1 MAVITPSNKPR
12 RVHPVPAEDGA
23 MPWIPLTLG
32 ALAALLLA
40 LAPGAEL
47 DLKARPLPQEP
58 LACLGE
64 TRSLIVANGM
74 PYTPVR
80 VQGRTGFFVVDLGAD
95 GSAIS
100 PGTFLRD
107 ATGGAADHAADGA
120 GRGSAGSTARLAG
133 GAAGPMPLPGSSDR
147 FAGVDF
153 FGPWAPLRLS
163 VQDHS
168 GIRGPLP
175 QAGLIG
181 TDLLST
187 HVITLDYANG
197 LLRRAT
203 AKGFCSDG
211 ELRRAGFLPLSS
223 RDYYGSSSADL
234 RCPAAP
240 RRGGCPNIPT
250 IPVWIGS
257 VTAVAQVDT
266 GYADSLQPPSMNINQ
281 ALLERLERAG
291 VPLIRVP
298 DADLSLSSCVRG
310 EVERVLAY
318 RLSAGSAVE
327 LVGSNGSAVRR
338 LPGVTLFLKDSP
350 AAIKS
355 CGGIG
360 TWSEPAAQLGASFVN
375 DGTLVV
381 DPFSQRLWF
390 RGWGAAAGR

>member
-1 MAVITPSNKPR
+1 MR
-12 RVHPVPAEDGA
+12 
-23 MPWIPLTLG
+23 WISFPLGVLG
-32 ALAALLLA
+32 ALLLL
-40 LAPGAEL
+40 LAPGAEQG
-47 DLKARPLPQEP
+47 LKARPLPQEP

-64 TRSLIVANGM
+64 TRSLIVSSGM

-100 PGTFLRD
+100 PGTFL
-107 ATGGAADHAADGA
+107 GGAGKAAG
-120 GRGSAGSTARLAG
+120 GGGGAG
-133 GAAGPMPLPGSSDR
+133 GAEGTPPPVPLPGSSDR

-181 TDLLST
+181 TDLLHG

-197 LLRRAT
+197 LLRRAP
-203 AKGFCSDG
+203 AEGFCSDG
-211 ELRRAGFLPLSS
+211 ELRRAGFQPLSS
-223 RDYYGSSSADL
+223 RDYYGTNTAAL

-250 IPVWIGS
+250 IPLRIGS
-257 VTAVAQVDT
+257 VGAVAQVDT
-266 GYADSLQPPSMNINQ
+266 GYADGLRPPSMNINRAFLQ
-281 ALLERLERAG
+281 RLERAG
-291 VPLIRVP
+291 MPLIREP
-298 DADLSLSSCVRG
+298 SADLTLSSCVRG

-318 RLSAGSAVE
+318 RLAAGRAVE
-327 LVGSNGSAVRR
+327 LVGSEGGAVRR

-350 AAIKS
+350 DAIQS

-390 RGWGAAAGR
+390 RHGAKIP